1 MKILALTSIRSEY
14 DLLSSLFFKL
24 QNDPEI
30 ELKLIVGGAHN
41 SATFGNTYKDIEK
54 DDFDILCRVE
64 SLLDADSPSS
74 RLKSASILLISIIDA
89 VRSYAPDVLIYAG
102 DREEVLIGA
111 MLGGYLGIPTIHFFG
126 GDHTTDGHIDNPVRH
141 AASKLS
147 SWHMV
152 STQEHYERL
161 RAIGEPENRIFNIG
175 SIALDK
181 FIENIE
187 TEDIAQVVSGY
198 YIKKPLALFIYHP
211 IQHEVG
217 LESIVIDSAINSLN
231 DAGYHVFIGLPNS
244 DPGNNEIRKAIKK
257 AGENNAN
264 CTVYGNLPRD
274 QFISL
279 FKSCSIIVGNSS
291 AGILEAAS
299 IPIPCVNIGERQRGR
314 YAADNVFFVDAEPK
328 AIKAGI
334 ELATNRDFINKLYE
348 IENPYG
354 DGKSSQRAYELIK
367 TLDLKRYISKK
378 EDPLNDHG

>member
-14 DLLSSLFFKL
+14 DLLSSLFSKL

-64 SLLDADSPSS
+64 SLLDADTPSS
-74 RLKSASILLISIIDA
+74 RLKSASVLLISIIDA

-147 SWHMV
+147 SLHMV

-181 FIENIE
+181 FIESVE
-187 TEDIAQVVSGY
+187 VKDIAKVVSGNS
-198 YIKKPLALFIYHP
+198 IKKLIALFIYHP
-211 IQHEVG
+211 IKDEVG
-217 LESIVIDSAINSLN
+217 LEYSVIDSAISSLN
-231 DAGYHVFIGLPNS
+231 DAGYHVFIGSPNS
-244 DPGNNEIRKAIKK
+244 DPGNSGIREAIK
-257 AGENNAN
+257 EVVEHNNN

-274 QFISL
+274 QFLSL
-279 FKSCSIIVGNSS
+279 FKSSSIIVGNSS

-314 YAADNVFFVDAEPK
+314 HAAHNVIFVDAEPK

-334 ELATNRDFINKLYE
+334 ELATNRDFINQLYK
-348 IENPYG
+348 IKNPYG

-378 EDPLNDHG
+378 EDPLNDD